1 MTVKEHYD
9 NHLENFYSWSIGD
22 FDKNKDS
29 FKAFCVDNDIK
40 PYVSKCA
47 IDLGAGNGIQTIA
60 LSDLGFKVIAVD
72 FNNQLIDELKS
83 RIRDSPIEVF

>member
-1 MTVKEHYD
+1 MTVKDHYD
-9 NHLENFYSWSIGD
+9 HHLGNFYSWYSGD

-40 PYVSKCA
+40 PFGSKYA

-60 LSDLGFKVIAVD
+60 LADLGFKVKAII
-72 FNNQLIDELKS
+72 Q
-83 RIRDSPIEVF
+83 